1 MLRPWVGTFLSG
13 KRISIVKLNNVL
25 SLAVNTMNT
34 GILKGEKVKAHK
46 QKENPLGDWELGII

>member
-1 MLRPWVGTFLSG
+1 MGTFLSG